1 MKQII
6 PFTKTIDLSTNVEEI
21 TSISLDKIINSNRD
35 NEITGDFELYLEYK
49 ENDISIDTESYTA
62 TIPFNISLDDRY
74 DSKDSKV
81 EIDDF
86 YYEIEDSRV
95 ILHVDVL
102 VDGLKVAEK
111 ELENVIP
118 IRKEEVS
125 EDEKIEE
132 VKSEIKLEEDREDE
146 IEGSLILLGRTLL
159 IMNNKKVEDLFKE
172 VDEEIKPVE
181 VKEKKSKPIFET
193 FDPNNETY
201 VTYNVHIVR
210 NDDNVDSICAK
221 YNVTK
226 EELAYY
232 NELKEIKMGDK
243 LIVPTYKK

>member
-102 VDGLKVAEK
+102 VDGLNVAEK

-132 VKSEIKLEEDREDE
+132 VKSEIKLEEDREDREDE
-146 IEGSLILLGRTLL
+146 IEGALMDKRDEI
-159 IMNNKKVEDLFKE
+159 EDLFKE

>member
-49 ENDISIDTESYTA
+49 ENDISIDTENYTA

-146 IEGSLILLGRTLL
+146 IEAFIPEEYWNIYANLLADGAKRSFEAKLTGKNDKKIAIEELILDKKTLKPTKL
-159 IMNNKKVEDLFKE
+159 SIRDNSKNVIVYILYNEI
-172 VDEEIKPVE
+172 EIK
-181 VKEKKSKPIFET
+181 
-193 FDPNNETY
+193 
-201 VTYNVHIVR
+201 
-210 NDDNVDSICAK
+210 
-221 YNVTK
+221 
-226 EELAYY
+226 
-232 NELKEIKMGDK
+232 
-243 LIVPTYKK
+243 

>member
-102 VDGLKVAEK
+102 VDGLNVAEK

-125 EDEKIEE
+125 EDEKIED

-146 IEGSLILLGRTLL
+146 I
-159 IMNNKKVEDLFKE
+159 EDLFKE

>member
-146 IEGSLILLGRTLL
+146 IEGALMDKRDEI
-159 IMNNKKVEDLFKE
+159 EDLFKE

>member
-102 VDGLKVAEK
+102 VDGLNVAEK

-132 VKSEIKLEEDREDE
+132 VKR
-146 IEGSLILLGRTLL
+146 R
-159 IMNNKKVEDLFKE
+159 
-172 VDEEIKPVE
+172 
-181 VKEKKSKPIFET
+181 
-193 FDPNNETY
+193 
-201 VTYNVHIVR
+201 
-210 NDDNVDSICAK
+210 
-221 YNVTK
+221 
-226 EELAYY
+226 
-232 NELKEIKMGDK
+232 
-243 LIVPTYKK
+243 